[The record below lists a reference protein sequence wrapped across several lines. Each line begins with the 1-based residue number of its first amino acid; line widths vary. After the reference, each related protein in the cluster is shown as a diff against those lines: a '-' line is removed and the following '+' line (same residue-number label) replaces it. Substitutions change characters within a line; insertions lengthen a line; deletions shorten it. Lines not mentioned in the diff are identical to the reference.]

1 MQEEQKTEQTEEMNL
16 EPEETETPADESP
29 AEETPAEEVPAE
41 EAPKAEK
48 SKKEKGAKVKKA
60 DLDKALQER
69 DEYMNALIRE
79 RADFDNFRK
88 RNKLAVSE
96 AYSNGMAD
104 AALKLI
110 PMIDNLERAA
120 QAECA
125 DEAYKAGV
133 ELVLK
138 QCFTCLGEMNIHQI
152 EADGKLFDPNFHNAV
167 MQVPAEEGEES
178 GIVKN
183 VLMKGYQMG
192 DKVIRHAMVQV
203 TE

>member
-1 MQEEQKTEQTEEMNL
+1 MDIEQKTEQEKEEVIL
-16 EPEETETPADESP
+16 GQEP
-29 AEETPAEEVPAE
+29 ETPAEEPAKE
-41 EAPKAEK
+41 ETPKAEK
-48 SKKEKGAKVKKA
+48 PKKEKAPKVKKA
-60 DLDKALQER
+60 DLDKAIQER

-88 RNKLAVSE
+88 RNKVAVSE
-96 AYSNGMAD
+96 AYTNGMAD
-104 AALKLI
+104 AALKML

-120 QAECA
+120 QVECS

-133 ELVLK
+133 ALVLK
-138 QCFTCLGEMNIHQI
+138 QCFTCLGEMNIRQI
-152 EADGKLFDPNFHNAV
+152 EAEGKPFDPNFHNAV
-167 MQVPAEEGEES
+167 MQIPAEEGEES
-178 GIVKN
+178 GIVKV